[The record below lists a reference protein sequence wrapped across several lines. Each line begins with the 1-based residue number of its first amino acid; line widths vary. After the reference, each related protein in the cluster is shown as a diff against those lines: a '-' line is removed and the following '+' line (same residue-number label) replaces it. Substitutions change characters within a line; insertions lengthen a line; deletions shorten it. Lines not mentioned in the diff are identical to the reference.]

1 MITERVNAPPAL
13 QYTLCFIWLARFLIS
28 AYRLSNYLPCFR
40 NLLNYYTARVSHVRA
55 EEFLSK
61 CDNSHAGGSRKP
73 NVQIACEKC
82 LVTVKEGIIE
92 SYTNL
97 ISVQWLRLFLFI
109 EVFFVFLYY
118 IFELC
123 FQE

>member
-1 MITERVNAPPAL
+1 MISERVNAPPTL
-13 QYTLCFIWLARFLIS
+13 QYTLCFIRLAGLLIS
-28 AYRLSNYLPCFR
+28 TYRLRNYLPCFR
-40 NLLNYYTARVSHVRA
+40 NLLNYYTTRVSHVRA

-73 NVQIACEKC
+73 NVQITCEKC

-97 ISVQWLRLFLFI
+97 ICVQWLRLFLFI